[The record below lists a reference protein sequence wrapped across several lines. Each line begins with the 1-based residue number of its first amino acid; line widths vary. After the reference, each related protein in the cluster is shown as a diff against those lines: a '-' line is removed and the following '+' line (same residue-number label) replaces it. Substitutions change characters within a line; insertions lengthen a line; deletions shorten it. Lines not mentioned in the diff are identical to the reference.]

1 MDLIQPWFDAARS
14 VLPVGT
20 PVWDA
25 HTHTGWNDPDGVRG
39 TADRLIEK
47 LDAANQAGA
56 VVTTSMDPSGYP
68 ANNDRVL
75 GEAEASNGRLIPFLR
90 IDPHT
95 GAEAPKEL
103 NRSLDLGHRGVKLHP
118 RGEAFSLADPL
129 VDPILQV
136 AAERGV
142 PVLVHAGRGIP
153 TLGSDAIDRCESVP
167 GLNLILAHAGISDL
181 SWMGPVAG
189 EVPGLHFDTAWWDIT
204 DLLSLFAWVPPERI
218 LYASDTPYGH
228 PMLGFILAM
237 RAAAASGYRGSRLAD
252 LFGGTLQRLLTG
264 VASEPVTAPPGG
276 RFQIDHGLLRL
287 HANLQA
293 AVVRAF
299 ARVDVSEPFSLA
311 RLACVVP
318 ENDPHYSVYKAIG
331 ETLAHIDPKATRGIV
346 RPLIALTAAALTPE
360 VAVPA
365 SNREWLVDTGG

>member
-1 MDLIQPWFDAARS
+1 MDLIRPWFDAARS
-14 VLPVGT
+14 LLPDGN

-47 LDAANQAGA
+47 LETAGQAGA

-75 GEAEASNGRLIPFLR
+75 REAEASDGRLIPFLR
-90 IDPHT
+90 VDPHT
-95 GAEAPKEL
+95 GDEAPKEL
-103 NRSLDLGHRGVKLHP
+103 SRSLNLGHRGIKLHP
-118 RGEAFSLADPL
+118 RGEAFALADAS
-129 VDPILQV
+129 VDPLLRIS
-136 AAERGV
+136 AERGV

-153 TLGSDAIDRCESVP
+153 TLGRDAIDRCQSIP

-181 SWMGPVAG
+181 SWMGPVAS

-204 DLLSLFAWVPPERI
+204 DLLSLFAWVPAERI

-237 RAAAASGYRGSRLAD
+237 RAAAASGYTGSQLAD
-252 LFGGTLQRLLTG
+252 LFGGTLQRLLHNGPRSLPEAT
-264 VASEPVTAPPGG
+264 PPGG
-276 RFQIDHGLLRL
+276 PFQIDHGLLRL

-299 ARVDVSEPFSLA
+299 ARVDATEPVSLA
-311 RLACVVP
+311 SLACVVP
-318 ENDPHYSVYKAIG
+318 DDDPQYSVYSAIG
-331 ETLAHIDPKATRGIV
+331 ETLERIEPTATNGIV
-346 RPLIALTAAALTPE
+346 RPLIALTAAAMTPG

-365 SNREWLVDTGG
+365 RASNDRD